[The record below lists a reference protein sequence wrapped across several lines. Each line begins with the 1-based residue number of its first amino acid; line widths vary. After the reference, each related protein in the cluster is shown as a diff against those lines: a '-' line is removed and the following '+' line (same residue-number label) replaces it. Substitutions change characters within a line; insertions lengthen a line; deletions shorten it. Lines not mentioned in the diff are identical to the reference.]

1 STSMT
6 PQSMSSVSP
15 VARYPVRFAEGVVM
29 PSPELRPVAADR
41 GQAIV
46 AMMPMTTAV
55 AKGFHRFSVSRWA
68 SPRFLGGSAAIG
80 VLSLMDCQPD
90 GDGRDEDDEDPRA
103 QLRARLQAA
112 VVESD
117 RADALG
123 EAGGRAQ
130 LHERREQ
137 GVEDQC
143 EPAAHESLT
152 GPVVRAGGAAAGQDH
167 RGAEDQPADDRGQ
180 PRERLRFASDE

>member
-1 STSMT
+1 VGQAGHGLLGFDEGEGADLAVGFEYLLHTVLLSAAGTAARDVVGLMVALAAIPAPAIMKTIETQPWYSNWAVETMALPT
-6 PQSMSSVSP
+6 VSP

-80 VLSLMDCQPD
+80 VLSL
-90 GDGRDEDDEDPRA
+90 RA
-103 QLRARLQAA
+103 
-112 VVESD
+112 
-117 RADALG
+117 
-123 EAGGRAQ
+123 
-130 LHERREQ
+130 
-137 GVEDQC
+137 
-143 EPAAHESLT
+143 
-152 GPVVRAGGAAAGQDH
+152 
-167 RGAEDQPADDRGQ
+167 
-180 PRERLRFASDE
+180 